1 MPTITSWRLWSGNGI
16 SSRRAPKA
24 ANCICKPVR
33 ATGTSRSVSAVLY
46 FVAVQVVHFHFDLVA
61 DPTKFI
67 SNGFRRA
74 FRTCRVVEIA
84 VYQIAYFSCESR
96 TVFFRISADGD
107 YIVPRFIYIF
117 FYSFWFMMAD
127 IDAGGCQCLDGERM
141 HLYGRTDSGGTDCEW
156 FVEWLQPALRHLAKA
171 AVVGA
176 KNQYFHRFLF
186 IVTDAKIIN
195 AGLWWLYSKLILF
208 IAWKIF
214 SIYVRYCL
222 LWQLVSCEK
231 QVASFPDQWS
241 CRISFTAAFAL
252 CVCTGWDAEELG

>member
-1 MPTITSWRLWSGNGI
+1 MPDSPL
-16 SSRRAPKA
+16 RRANVFQHISLLRRCFMPGKSPP
-24 ANCICKPVR
+24 CRIL
-33 ATGTSRSVSAVLY
+33 T
-46 FVAVQVVHFHFDLVA
+46 LVA
-61 DPTKFI
+61 GNCKSFL
-67 SNGFRRA
+67 FRAKR
-74 FRTCRVVEIA
+74 
-84 VYQIAYFSCESR
+84 
-96 TVFFRISADGD
+96 
-107 YIVPRFIYIF
+107 PRFPTET
-117 FYSFWFMMAD
+117 
-127 IDAGGCQCLDGERM
+127 IDAGGCQCLDCERM
-141 HLYGRTDSGGTDCEW
+141 YLYGRTDSGGTDCEW

>member
-1 MPTITSWRLWSGNGI
+1 MLIAS
-16 SSRRAPKA
+16 A
-24 ANCICKPVR
+24 KPVR

-84 VYQIAYFSCESR
+84 VYQVAYFSCESR

-141 HLYGRTDSGGTDCEW
+141 HLYGRTDSGGTDCEC
-156 FVEWLQPALRHLAKA
+156 
-171 AVVGA
+171 
-176 KNQYFHRFLF
+176 
-186 IVTDAKIIN
+186 
-195 AGLWWLYSKLILF
+195 
-208 IAWKIF
+208 
-214 SIYVRYCL
+214 CL
-222 LWQLVSCEK
+222 LYTS
-231 QVASFPDQWS
+231 D
-241 CRISFTAAFAL
+241 AA
-252 CVCTGWDAEELG
+252 DE